1 MSLMWLGKSSCDV
14 CPVLSNEYGNWTFML
29 SQVAVTDPVGPATIS
44 GVPLGRL
51 LPTPVEI
58 TRGWP
63 FEVTRVV
70 PVAHI
75 AATHGG
81 SGGGT
86 NGHPATT
93 HCAFKSTVGV
103 PLSVTLGFGD
113 VAMACPPWLHITVA
127 PSGNKYPPIAW
138 PPVT

>member
-1 MSLMWLGKSSCDV
+1 MISHI
-14 CPVLSNEYGNWTFML
+14 
-29 SQVAVTDPVGPATIS
+29 AVTDPDGPATIS

-58 TRGWP
+58 TRGCP

-70 PVAHI
+70 PVAQM
-75 AATHGG
+75 AAIHGG

-86 NGHPATT
+86 SGHPATA

-103 PLSVTLGFGD
+103 PLSVTL
-113 VAMACPPWLHITVA
+113 
-127 PSGNKYPPIAW
+127 
-138 PPVT
+138 